1 MMKRTSLSGC
11 LQTIGLVVLAV
22 LVGVFGF
29 IPLLPMLFVGPA
41 SIAEWG
47 PSNFALVG
55 LTLSIY
61 FVCGA
66 VIGYLKPGTWII
78 AGLLA
83 WLCIVGSL
91 SNLAL
96 AASTPEVRKAIP
108 LALLLLV
115 LPLTFAL
122 GGAYVGRT
130 CRRRPHHKNRD
141 GSRTGSPNLT
151 RGG

>member
-1 MMKRTSLSGC
+1 M
-11 LQTIGLVVLAV
+11 QTIGLLVLAV
-22 LVGVFGF
+22 LVGVLGF
-29 IPLLPMLFVGPA
+29 IPLWPILFVGPA
-41 SIAEWG
+41 SIANWG
-47 PSNFALVG
+47 PSDFALVG

-66 VIGYLKPGTWII
+66 VIGYLKPSTWII

-83 WLCIVGSL
+83 WLCILGSL

-96 AASTPEVRKAIP
+96 VPSTPEVRKAIP

-122 GGAYVGRT
+122 GGAYLGST
-130 CRRRPHHKNRD
+130 WRRSWR
-141 GSRTGSPNLT
+141 
-151 RGG
+151 RGM